1 MADTLQTKK
10 VTELTENTAMSDE
23 DLFMVGSAGTASL
36 RKLKWSNIWNTIKTA
51 ILGKLAANNLTTT
64 AAGYLLDARQ
74 GKALDDKIS
83 KLNTDLKNSEIIVNR
98 TNQVWIAKS
107 YTEYVVC
114 EYTIQSAG
122 VYLAVAKTMLNNYKT
137 DRAFSFELNQN
148 SAGNGSGIVL
158 QSNGAYAILA
168 PISYIFT
175 CAAGDKIYTS
185 AQTNYVA
192 DGEAYAG
199 LATGYLKLIKL
210 HS

>member
-1 MADTLQTKK
+1 MAYEKRTWVSGTTPLSA
-10 VTELTENTAMSDE
+10 ENMNHMEGGIA
-23 DLFMVGSAGTASL
+23 
-36 RKLKWSNIWNTIKTA
+36 
-51 ILGKLAANNLTTT
+51 AANE
-64 AAGYLLDARQ
+64 GVD
-74 GKALDDKIS
+74 
-83 KLNTDLKNSEIIVNR
+83 KLNTDLKNSEITVNR

-122 VYLAVAKTMLNNYKT
+122 VYLAVAKTMLNDYKT
-137 DRAFSFELNQN
+137 DRAFDFELNQN
-148 SAGNGSGIVL
+148 SSGNGPGIVL
-158 QSNGAYAILA
+158 QSNGAYGILA
-168 PISYIFT
+168 PMSYIFT
-175 CAAGDKIYTS
+175 CAAGDKIYTT